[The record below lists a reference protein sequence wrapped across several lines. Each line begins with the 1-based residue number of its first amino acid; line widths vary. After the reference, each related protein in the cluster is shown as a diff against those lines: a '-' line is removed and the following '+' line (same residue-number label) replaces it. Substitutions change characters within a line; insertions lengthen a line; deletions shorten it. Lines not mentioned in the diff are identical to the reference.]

1 MIEQNPMTGFNGQE
15 MLALEEFLLKR
26 CVPLV
31 SEEEQKLALWGTGT
45 LYRHGSSLCIVT
57 AAHLFEEVALERL
70 AIPVEP
76 TLRPNTPVRN
86 FVTLGSCGAH
96 FPKPDERDLDA
107 AVIWLHDAEF
117 CARVSP
123 TWEIVDLRNVGAEK
137 PEIRSYLVAGY
148 PRQTV
153 AKMQGIRREAFSQFY
168 VDRYDRAAEGAVPGV
183 DGFLTYG
190 HSAFGL
196 DGQRKET
203 PHLGGVSGA
212 SIWAV
217 DRHPS
222 GTWDASK
229 VLKIVAVQAAFKHDA
244 YIRTKSWALV
254 NQVIERSQPA

>member
-1 MIEQNPMTGFNGQE
+1 MTGFDEQE

-26 CVPLV
+26 CVPLI
-31 SEEEQKLALWGTGT
+31 SDENQNLALWGTGT
-45 LYRHGSSLCIVT
+45 FYRHGSSLCIVT
-57 AAHLFEEVALERL
+57 AAHLFDEIALERL
-70 AIPVEP
+70 AVPTEP
-76 TLRPNTPVRN
+76 PTRPNTPIRN

-96 FPKPDERDLDA
+96 FPNPDERDLDV

-123 TWEIVDLRNVGAEK
+123 SWEIVDRRNVTSDNPAM
-137 PEIRSYLVAGY
+137 RSFLIAGY

-153 AKMQGIRREAFSQFY
+153 ARMHGIRREAFSQFY
-168 VDRYDRAAEGAVPGV
+168 VDRLERPEETGVVGV

-190 HSAFGL
+190 RSAFGL
-196 DGQRKET
+196 DGQQKQT

-222 GTWDASK
+222 GAWDASK
-229 VLKIVAVQAAFKHDA
+229 VLKIVAVQSAFKHDA

-254 NQVIERSQPA
+254 SQVIERSQPM